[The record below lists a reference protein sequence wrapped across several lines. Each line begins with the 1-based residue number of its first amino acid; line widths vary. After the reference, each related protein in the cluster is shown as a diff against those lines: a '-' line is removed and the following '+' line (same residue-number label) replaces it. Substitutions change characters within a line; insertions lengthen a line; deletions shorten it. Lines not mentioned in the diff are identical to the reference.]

1 MTDKSD
7 YECGL
12 NLGFVLAS
20 IGACTNESFSGE
32 AHLALRDCMPAGLA
46 GARPLSRAGR
56 AVRAQTFADL
66 RAARTALRH
75 MRKLWIHHY
84 GLGELK
90 AVLDQYQ
97 EGWGGSIQGAAYG
110 SSHAI
115 GGNGVRLYWP
125 KVPLEYLQI
134 ESGRIKGI
142 SSRLR
147 RRLIRDGLTD
157 SRMIDD
163 QMAQDLGL

>member
-12 NLGFVLAS
+12 NPGFVLAS
-20 IGACTNESFSGE
+20 IGACSNELFSAE
-32 AHLALRDCMPAGLA
+32 AHSALRECMSAGLA

-56 AVRAQTFADL
+56 SVRAQAFADL

-75 MRKLWIHHY
+75 LRKLWIHHY
-84 GLGELK
+84 GLGELE

-97 EGWGGSIQGAAYG
+97 EGWGDSIQGAAHG
-110 SSHAI
+110 SSHTI
-115 GGNGVRLYWP
+115 GGNVVRLYGP
-125 KVPLEYLQI
+125 KIPLEYLQI
-134 ESGRIKGI
+134 ESGRIKEV

-163 QMAQDLGL
+163 QIAQDLGL